1 MTIRL
6 KVISN
11 QKGLRSF
18 PVIYFIVNVVVVV
31 NVVVIVVVIV
41 NVVVNVVAVIV
52 TSDVGQFFLFSVA
65 ERFDWSQAGQLLLPF
80 SSFNPLSYGCQ
91 PNPL

>member
-18 PVIYFIVNVVVVV
+18 PVIYFIVNVVVIVAVNVVV
-31 NVVVIVVVIV
+31 NVVVIVVV
-41 NVVVNVVAVIV
+41 VVVIV
-52 TSDVGQFFLFSVA
+52 TADVGQFFLFSVA

>member
-18 PVIYFIVNVVVVV
+18 PVIYFIVNVVV
-31 NVVVIVVVIV
+31 IVVV
-41 NVVVNVVAVIV
+41 NVVVNVVVVIV
-52 TSDVGQFFLFSVA
+52 TADVGQFFLFSVA

>member
-18 PVIYFIVNVVVVV
+18 PVIYFIVNVVV
-31 NVVVIVVVIV
+31 IVVV
-41 NVVVNVVAVIV
+41 NVVVNVVVVIV
-52 TSDVGQFFLFSVA
+52 TADVGQFFLFSVD